1 MKGLM
6 RRTLLTATLAI
17 VALTVTG
24 AAAQRFGKGV
34 ALTGGTSLLYVGTY
48 AGNVQIFDEASEK
61 QIGEIKLKTGI
72 PRSLVLSFN
81 KQHFYVL
88 DSTLEK
94 IEIVDIA
101 SRSTLDQFSLS
112 SGQTKTR
119 IRSMQVDPLERF
131 MILLTRSATKKI
143 DRWEI
148 SDVALQLYDLK
159 QKKITRNIPWPGGEA
174 RENVNIR
181 FSPDGKLLY
190 FFGEDVLIV
199 ETENF
204 TEVDTWALSRPLEQ
218 GLGRVNFGAVDDVND
233 DPGFFT
239 GIFTVQDPVQNRR
252 IMGIGRVNLVGK
264 SVEFNPIGPAE
275 GVGFAMTPDRK
286 RGYGLLQQI
295 GRYEFWAFDLE
306 QKKLLNR
313 TEFSGRPR
321 MALRVSSNGKL
332 LYVFQAG
339 ATIDVYEAATY
350 KYLRTIE
357 MTADQTTNLFVLP
370 KSADRTATQ

>member
-1 MKGLM
+1 M